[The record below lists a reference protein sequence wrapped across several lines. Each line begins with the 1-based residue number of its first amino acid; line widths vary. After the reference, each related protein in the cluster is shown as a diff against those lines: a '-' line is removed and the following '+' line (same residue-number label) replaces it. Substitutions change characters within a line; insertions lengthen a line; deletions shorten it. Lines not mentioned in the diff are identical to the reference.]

1 VADRGDKLARR
12 LFFVSIVILAVAYG
26 IGANE
31 YGLFPVPLVKDAK
44 VAAKTLM
51 EDAGMTLPWWFHRS
65 TDTTRVRV
73 HEASAITPGLRL
85 IGGLARD
92 QTTVVNVMDVQGR
105 VVHSWRLDW
114 FAIWPDPTHLPDE
127 EVPKSNRPLVQG
139 MALASN
145 GDLLFTFE
153 ALGMVRLDPCGKVVW
168 KLPYRTHHSIHVDDS
183 GNIWAPGLITRHEP
197 RPNLPNHA
205 PPFYEFTIVK
215 VSPAG
220 RILQEISTLDL
231 LVKNDLSGL
240 LYMSNISD
248 RSTRVTGDTLHLNDV
263 ETFPSSLAPGV
274 FGPGDVLISLR
285 NINTILAFDSTS
297 QRIKFM
303 SVGAVIRQH
312 DPDFVDGNTISVFD
326 NHLVSAEG
334 QAYVRRPHRNS
345 RIVTLSAST
354 GHVEVTFRGTP
365 DQSFYTATMGTHQL
379 LPNGNMLL
387 TESLAGRAIEVTSG
401 GRVAW
406 EYLNLVDDGLVGIVS
421 DAMVL
426 PSHFD
431 EAFFAEASATCSR
444 ATQN

>member
-31 YGLFPVPLVKDAK
+31 YGLFPVPLVRGAK
-44 VAAKTLM
+44 VAANTLM
-51 EDAGMTLPWWFHRS
+51 EDAGITLPWWFHRS
-65 TDTTRVRV
+65 GETTRVRV
-73 HEASAITPGLRL
+73 HEASALTPGLRL
-85 IGGLARD
+85 ISGLARD
-92 QTTVVNVMDVQGR
+92 QTTVVKVIDSQGR

-114 FAIWPDPTHLPDE
+114 FSIWPDATHLPEE

-139 MALASN
+139 MALAPN

-153 ALGMVRLDPCGKVVW
+153 ALGMVRLDACGTVVW

-183 GNIWAPGLITRHEP
+183 GNIWAPGLIARHET
-197 RPNLPNHA
+197 RANLPNHA

-215 VSPAG
+215 VSHAG
-220 RILQEISTLDL
+220 RLLQEMSTFDL
-231 LVKNDLSGL
+231 LMKNNLSGL
-240 LYMSNISD
+240 LYLSSIRD
-248 RSTRVTGDTLHLNDV
+248 RSTRITGDTLHLNDV

-274 FGPGDVLISLR
+274 FGPGDVMISLR
-285 NINTILAFDSTS
+285 NINTILVFDSTS

-303 SVGAVIRQH
+303 SIGAVIRQH

-326 NHLVSAEG
+326 NHLVSTEG
-334 QAYVRRPHRNS
+334 RAYVRTGNRHS

-354 GHVEVTFRGTP
+354 GHVEVTFKSTP
-365 DQSFYTATMGTHQL
+365 AQSFYTATMGTHQL

-387 TESLAGRAIEVTSG
+387 AESLAGRVIEVTSG
-401 GRVAW
+401 GRIAW
-406 EYLNLVDDGLVGIVS
+406 EYLNLVDDGLVGIVGH
-421 DAMVL
+421 AEVL

-431 EAFFAEASATCSR
+431 EAFFARASATCR
-444 ATQN
+444 VTQN